1 MGHNEYNVVALHP
14 CRAPLD
20 LTGWPKK
27 TSGWVVDDDVVA
39 VLADCKA
46 FSVGEKHVS
55 KHTKSCE
62 LNVVKSC
69 VRLCAIIQNHVKNC
83 EIMSDSSEIIRHHMF
98 FYLKYNTIMWN
109 PVIPGMFFVQKAL
122 ADLAVGCWRV
132 LALGVTRVLNA
143 GQKNRKWFMILY
155 TLW

>member
-27 TSGWVVDDDVVA
+27 TSGRVVDDVVA

-69 VRLCAIIQNHVKNC
+69 VRSCAIIENHVKNC
-83 EIMSDSSEIIRHHMF
+83 EIMSDSSEIIRHHVWF
-98 FYLKYNTIMWN
+98 PLKYNKIMWN
-109 PVIPGMFFVQKAL
+109 PVIPGMWGPKSP
-122 ADLAVGCWRV
+122 GCRLLEGAGLRGDNSWMRDRRIV
-132 LALGVTRVLNA
+132 SGLCNIGVS
-143 GQKNRKWFMILY
+143 
-155 TLW
+155 